1 MGSQLTKII
10 PNLYIG
16 SNETARDETEL
27 IANCI
32 THILAVQSDDA
43 ELNKLSK
50 YEYLKVYVGKPVS
63 RALFRVI
70 PQTNDFIHQARMEG
84 GNVLVHSESGTS
96 ANVAVVAAYL
106 MTLYDLNS
114 KIAVSTIQGCLPPA
128 HPTENLQRQLD
139 RFDSTSPSELRGDAP
154 ISSESEGQ
162 RLLEKFGP
170 WEFMERDKGILK
182 EALDVH
188 DEFKASGD
196 IIITSGESRRRQ
208 KVPSPKPAVD
218 AKISKQFEVFDEMG
232 NIVDPHDS
240 NGLLPLAQQDFDVL
254 EQIPLTPSDSEK
266 SLSEEKE
273 VPGSIPVPIR
283 TGSPTIFSSGSVSAT
298 RQTSKSQFTDT
309 MFSMADDMRVR
320 MDAADATARIYQNLS
335 STAPVFQD
343 FTKRYLDDRSG
354 RPK

>member
-1 MGSQLTKII
+1 MGSQITKII

-27 IANCI
+27 IAKCI

-43 ELNKLSK
+43 EINKLTK
-50 YEYLKVYVGKPVS
+50 YEYLKAYVGKPVS

-70 PQTNDFIHQARMEG
+70 PQTNDFIHRSRMEG
-84 GNVLVHSESGTS
+84 GNILVYSESGTS

-106 MTLYDLNS
+106 MTLYELNS

-139 RFDSTSPSELRGDAP
+139 RFDSTSPEELRSDAP
-154 ISSESEGQ
+154 ISSESERQ

-170 WEFMERDKGILK
+170 WEFIERDKRELK

-188 DEFKASGD
+188 DNFKASGD
-196 IIITSGESRRRQ
+196 IIITSGESRPRQ
-208 KVPSPKPAVD
+208 KAPSPKRT
-218 AKISKQFEVFDEMG
+218 ICTRTHEEFEVFDEMG
-232 NIVDPHDS
+232 NIVDPHVS
-240 NGLLPLAQQDFDVL
+240 NGVLPPSQQDFDVL

-266 SLSEEKE
+266 SLSEEGE
-273 VPGSIPVPIR
+273 VPGSIPVPMR
-283 TGSPTIFSSGSVSAT
+283 TASPTIFSNGNASST
-298 RQTSKSQFTDT
+298 RQTSKSQLIDNI
-309 MFSMADDMRVR
+309 FSMTDDTRIR
-320 MDAADATARIYQNLS
+320 MDADGTTARVYQNLS

-354 RPK
+354 YLK